1 MHMKRKKIQGY
12 ILQGLM
18 GGMLALIPI
27 VPSLA
32 SPSTSNHELEL
43 LPTSTIEQ
51 VRADAQ
57 ALASQS
63 LDAAFRANP
72 NQNTVTIAIAV
83 SFNGESL
90 PFLSITLDRATW
102 SQKPDLAAHT
112 KYLATS
118 IKFLHRS
125 RPTSAPFPV
134 SSSSAITGTNLIVLP
149 SPTTT
154 AAPNRYPNVPPPD
167 RAKVEADLKQLQAQ
181 ERGY

>member
-1 MHMKRKKIQGY
+1 MNMKLKKIHGY

-27 VPSLA
+27 VPSHAL
-32 SPSTSNHELEL
+32 PSAFNHELEL
-43 LPTSTIEQ
+43 SPTSTIEQ

-63 LDAAFRANP
+63 LDAAFRTNP
-72 NQNTVTIAIAV
+72 NQNTVTVAIAV
-83 SFNGESL
+83 SFNGESV

-102 SQKPDLAAHT
+102 NQKPDLAAYT

-125 RPTSAPFPV
+125 QPISAAPSV
-134 SSSSAITGTNLIVLP
+134 SSRP

-154 AAPNRYPNVPPPD
+154 TAVPNRYPNVPPPD